1 MKETIPLIINN
12 KLISTVFQPIYN
24 IQHKTIIG
32 YEALTRGPKN
42 SHLYSP
48 EALFQAA
55 EQCDLLSELEL
66 LCREKAITRFVEL
79 KLSGKLFLNICLN
92 VMLNKD
98 HPYGETIKLVEKSG
112 LSAQQVVIEISE
124 KSPFPDSDILLKAL
138 NKYRQFGFD
147 IAIDDVGA
155 GYSGLK
161 QWSYLRPN
169 IVKIDRYFID
179 QCDQD
184 IMKQKFLK
192 ILFELGTISNA
203 DIIAE
208 GIETKGEFELLRSLG
223 MVYAQGYYLARP
235 SELPQRDYPRFNSN
249 FTASKNYTDSNAA

>member
-1 MKETIPLIINN
+1 MKETIQAIIDN
-12 KLISTVFQPIYN
+12 KLITTVFQPIYN
-24 IQHKTIIG
+24 VEQKTILG

-48 EALFQAA
+48 EALFTLAQ
-55 EQCDLLSELEL
+55 QYGLLSELEL

-79 KLSGKLFLNICLN
+79 QLSGKLFLNICLN

-98 HPYGETIKLVEKSG
+98 HPHGETIKLVKKSG
-112 LSAQQVVIEISE
+112 LSAKQVVIEISE
-124 KSPFPDSDILLKAL
+124 KSPFPDSDILLKTL

-147 IAIDDVGA
+147 IAIDDLGA

-169 IVKIDRYFID
+169 IVKIDRYFVE

-184 IMKQKFLK
+184 LMKQKFLK
-192 ILFELGTISNA
+192 ILFELGKISNA
-203 DIIAE
+203 DVIAE

-223 MVYAQGYYLARP
+223 MVYAQGYFLAHP
-235 SELPQRDYPRFNSN
+235 NEFPNQDYPNLN
-249 FTASKNYTDSNAA
+249 IKVITSKSSTESDAA

>member
-1 MKETIPLIINN
+1 MKETILSIIENQ
-12 KLISTVFQPIYN
+12 LISTVFQPIYN
-24 IQHKTIIG
+24 TVNKTILG

-42 SHLYSP
+42 TSLYSP

-55 EQCDLLSELEL
+55 EQCNLLSELEL

-112 LSAQQVVIEISE
+112 LSAKQVVIEISE
-124 KSPFPDSDILLKAL
+124 KSPFPNSDILLQAL
-138 NKYRQFGFD
+138 NKYRQFGFN

-179 QCDQD
+179 QCDQNP
-184 IMKQKFLK
+184 IKQKFLK
-192 ILFELGTISNA
+192 ILFELGRISDA
-203 DIIAE
+203 EVIAE

-223 MVYAQGYYLARP
+223 MVYAQGYFLARP
-235 SELPQRDYPRFNSN
+235 SDLPKRDYPQLDINLSAP
-249 FTASKNYTDSNAA
+249 TNYSASNAA

>member
-1 MKETIPLIINN
+1 MKETIQAIIDN
-12 KLISTVFQPIYN
+12 KLITTVFQPIYN
-24 IQHKTIIG
+24 VEQKTILG

-48 EALFQAA
+48 EALFTLAQ
-55 EQCDLLSELEL
+55 QYGLLSELEL

-79 KLSGKLFLNICLN
+79 QLSGKLFLNICLN

-98 HPYGETIKLVEKSG
+98 HPHGETIKLVKKSG
-112 LSAQQVVIEISE
+112 LSAKQVVIEISE
-124 KSPFPDSDILLKAL
+124 KSPFPDSDILLKTL

-147 IAIDDVGA
+147 IAIDDLGA

-169 IVKIDRYFID
+169 IVKIDRYFVE

-184 IMKQKFLK
+184 LMKQKFLK
-192 ILFELGTISNA
+192 ILFELGKISNA
-203 DIIAE
+203 DVIAE

-223 MVYAQGYYLARP
+223 MVYAQGYFLAHP
-235 SELPQRDYPRFNSN
+235 NEFPNQDYPNLN
-249 FTASKNYTDSNAA
+249 IKVVTSKSSTESDAA